1 MYDNQFDF
9 DDASN
14 EWRKNKK
21 QQPNGRFEYICNY
34 IHTNGK
40 QCRRSTI
47 ASVIKNNY
55 IYGFGGYTF
64 DKYTHH
70 PNKNYYCKRHINR
83 RPFIVS

>member
-21 QQPNGRFEYICNY
+21 QQPNGI
-34 IHTNGK
+34 TNGK

-47 ASVIKNNY
+47 SSVIKNNY

-83 RPFIVS
+83 RLFIVS